1 MQMQAVLGQLFCM
14 QQMVC
19 KSSSAIR
26 SLQADSVKCCAGAAQ
41 VAAAL
46 MQALDGVAVAL
57 AAAVAPGRT
66 PPQPAALRRT
76 LEHLSA
82 DLAHRRAAA
91 VALAAALK
99 EGALGDGGTSTAGR
113 FEWVDGALTRAVEEG
128 RWVLLDNAG
137 ACPATVSVLLLKFL
151 TKSY

>member
-1 MQMQAVLGQLFCM
+1 MQMQTELGQPSCM
-14 QQMVC
+14 QQIVY
-19 KSSSAIR
+19 KSFSAVK
-26 SLQADSVKCCAGAAQ
+26 SLQADLVNCCAGAAQ
-41 VAAAL
+41 IAAAL
-46 MQALDGVAVAL
+46 LQALDGVAVAL

-66 PPQPAALRRT
+66 PPLPAALRQT

-91 VALAAALK
+91 NALAAALG
-99 EGALGDGGTSTAGR
+99 EGAPGDGGTSTAGR

-137 ACPATVSVLLLKFL
+137 ACPATVSAL
-151 TKSY
+151 TSY